1 MSGAIKRKQVIRLVL
16 AVTLLTA
23 LVSPATAKGDDFD
36 AVVKAIE
43 QFYHVKHQSLPL
55 LARAGMKG
63 ARTVARVKGGDYK
76 RIADAGSVRLVFFE
90 DQEFNSHGRIA
101 GFKASIQN
109 TLNENWAP
117 LIATLSAKDEEQT
130 YIYIRDAGAK
140 FHVLVVTIERREATV
155 VEATV
160 APDALATLMKD
171 PAEMGK
177 TLTNEASMNE
187 AETRP

>member
-1 MSGAIKRKQVIRLVL
+1 MKTKLAITGLIIATIVWAPLTGTL
-16 AVTLLTA
+16 AR
-23 LVSPATAKGDDFD
+23 GDDFD
-36 AVVKAIE
+36 AVVRAIE

-63 ARTVARVKGGDYK
+63 ARTVARVRGGDYK

-90 DQEFNSHGRIA
+90 DQEFNSRGRIA

-109 TLNENWAP
+109 ALNEAWSP

-155 VEATV
+155 VEATL
-160 APDALATLMKD
+160 APDVLATLMKD
-171 PAEMGK
+171 PSEMGK
-177 TLTNEASMNE
+177 TLTDDAALNNNQE
-187 AETRP
+187 PIP

>member
-1 MSGAIKRKQVIRLVL
+1 MKTRLAITGLIIATIVWPLTSTL
-16 AVTLLTA
+16 AR
-23 LVSPATAKGDDFD
+23 GDDFD

-63 ARTVARVKGGDYK
+63 ARTVARIRGGDYK

-90 DQEFNSHGRIA
+90 DQEFNSHGRVA

-109 TLNENWAP
+109 TLDETWSP

-155 VEATV
+155 VEATI
-160 APDALATLMKD
+160 APDVLAMLMKD
-171 PAEMGK
+171 PGDMGK
-177 TLTNEASMNE
+177 TLTDDAALNE

>member
-1 MSGAIKRKQVIRLVL
+1 MRAKLAITGLIIATILL
-16 AVTLLTA
+16 APLTSTFA
-23 LVSPATAKGDDFD
+23 RGDDFD

-55 LARAGMKG
+55 LARTGMKG
-63 ARTVARVKGGDYK
+63 ARTVARIKGGDYK

-109 TLNENWAP
+109 TLDQTWSP

-130 YIYIRDAGAK
+130 YIYISEAGPK

-155 VEATV
+155 VEATL
-160 APDALATLMKD
+160 APDVLATLMKD
-171 PAEMGK
+171 PGEMGK
-177 TLTNEASMNE
+177 TLTDDAALNNNQEP
-187 AETRP
+187 TP

>member
-1 MSGAIKRKQVIRLVL
+1 MQTKLAITGLTIAMIFFAPLTGSL
-16 AVTLLTA
+16 AR
-23 LVSPATAKGDDFD
+23 GDDFD

-43 QFYHVKHQSLPL
+43 QFYQVKRQSLPL

-63 ARTVARVKGGDYK
+63 ARTVARVRGGEYK

-101 GFKASIQN
+101 GLKASIQSA
-109 TLNENWAP
+109 LSEAWAP

-130 YIYIRDAGAK
+130 YIYIRDAGAR

-160 APDALATLMKD
+160 APDVLATLMKD
-171 PAEMGK
+171 PGDMGK
-177 TLTNEASMNE
+177 TLTDDAALNNNQE
-187 AETRP
+187 PIP

>member
-1 MSGAIKRKQVIRLVL
+1 MKTKLAITGLIIATFFCAPRTGTL
-16 AVTLLTA
+16 AG
-23 LVSPATAKGDDFD
+23 GDDFD
-36 AVVKAIE
+36 AVVRAIE

-63 ARTVARVKGGDYK
+63 ARTVARVRGGDYK
-76 RIADAGSVRLVFFE
+76 RIADAGSARLVFFE

-109 TLNENWAP
+109 TLNVGWSP

-130 YIYIRDAGAK
+130 YIYVRDAGAK

-160 APDALATLMKD
+160 APDVLATLMKD
-171 PAEMGK
+171 PGEMGK
-177 TLTNEASMNE
+177 TLTDDAALNNNQE
-187 AETRP
+187 PIP

>member
-1 MSGAIKRKQVIRLVL
+1 MKTKLVITGLIIATISAAPLTSTL
-16 AVTLLTA
+16 AR
-23 LVSPATAKGDDFD
+23 GDDFD
-36 AVVKAIE
+36 AVVKTIE

-63 ARTVARVKGGDYK
+63 ARTVARISGGDYK
-76 RIADAGSVRLVFFE
+76 RLADAGSVRLVFFE
-90 DQEFNSHGRIA
+90 DQEFNSRGRIA

-109 TLNENWAP
+109 TLNEAWSP

-160 APDALATLMKD
+160 APDVLATLMKD
-171 PAEMGK
+171 PGEIGK
-177 TLTNEASMNE
+177 TLTDEAAMNE

>member
-1 MSGAIKRKQVIRLVL
+1 MKRKQVVRMVL

-36 AVVKAIE
+36 SVVRAIE

-63 ARTVARVKGGDYK
+63 ARTVARVRGGDYK

-101 GFKASIQN
+101 GFKTSIQN
-109 TLNENWAP
+109 ALNENWSP

-160 APDALATLMKD
+160 APDVLATLMKD
-171 PAEMGK
+171 PGDMGK
-177 TLTNEASMNE
+177 ALTDDAAMND
-187 AETRP
+187 PK

>member
-1 MSGAIKRKQVIRLVL
+1 MKTKLAIIGLII
-16 AVTLLTA
+16 ATIFFAPLTSTFA
-23 LVSPATAKGDDFD
+23 RGDDFD

-63 ARTVARVKGGDYK
+63 ARTVARVRGGDYK
-76 RIADAGSVRLVFFE
+76 RVADAGSVRLVFFE

-109 TLNENWAP
+109 TLNEGWSP

-130 YIYIRDAGAK
+130 YIYIREAGAK

-160 APDALATLMKD
+160 APDVLAMLMKD
-171 PAEMGK
+171 PGEMGK
-177 TLTNEASMNE
+177 TLTDDAALNNNQE
-187 AETRP
+187 PIP

>member
-1 MSGAIKRKQVIRLVL
+1 MKRKQVMRLVL

-63 ARTVARVKGGDYK
+63 ARTVARVRGGDYK

-109 TLNENWAP
+109 ALNEAWSP

-130 YIYIRDAGAK
+130 YIYILDAGAK
-140 FHVLVVTIERREATV
+140 FDVLVVTIERREATV
-155 VEATV
+155 VEATL
-160 APDALATLMKD
+160 APDVLATLMKD
-171 PAEMGK
+171 PGEMGK
-177 TLTNEASMNE
+177 TLTDEASMND
-187 AETRP
+187 PK

>member
-1 MSGAIKRKQVIRLVL
+1 MKRKQVMRLVL

-63 ARTVARVKGGDYK
+63 ARTVARVRGGDYK

-109 TLNENWAP
+109 ALNEAWSP

-155 VEATV
+155 VEATL
-160 APDALATLMKD
+160 APAVLATLMKD
-171 PAEMGK
+171 PGEMGK
-177 TLTNEASMNE
+177 TLTDDAAMNE

>member
-1 MSGAIKRKQVIRLVL
+1 MKTK
-16 AVTLLTA
+16 LTITGLIIA
-23 LVSPATAKGDDFD
+23 TIVCSPATRSLAHADDFD
-36 AVVKAIE
+36 AVVKTIE

-63 ARTVARVKGGDYK
+63 VRTVARIRGGDYK

-90 DQEFNSHGRIA
+90 DQDFNSHGRIA

-109 TLNENWAP
+109 TLNETWSP

-160 APDALATLMKD
+160 APDVLAMLMKD
-171 PAEMGK
+171 PGDMGK
-177 TLTNEASMNE
+177 TLTDDAALNNNQE
-187 AETRP
+187 PIP

>member
-1 MSGAIKRKQVIRLVL
+1 MKTKLAIAGLII
-16 AVTLLTA
+16 ATMFFAPLTSTSA
-23 LVSPATAKGDDFD
+23 RGDDFD

-43 QFYHVKHQSLPL
+43 QFYHVKHESLPL

-63 ARTVARVKGGDYK
+63 TRTVARIRGGDDK

-101 GFKASIQN
+101 GFKATIQN
-109 TLNENWAP
+109 TLNETWSP

-130 YIYIRDAGAK
+130 YIYIRDAGAR

-160 APDALATLMKD
+160 APDVLAMLMKD
-171 PAEMGK
+171 PGDMGK
-177 TLTNEASMNE
+177 TLTDDAAMND
-187 AETRP
+187 PN

>member
-1 MSGAIKRKQVIRLVL
+1 MKRKQVVHMVL

-63 ARTVARVKGGDYK
+63 ARTVARIRGGDYK
-76 RIADAGSVRLVFFE
+76 RLADAGSVRLVFFE
-90 DQEFNSHGRIA
+90 DQEFNSHGRIT

-109 TLNENWAP
+109 TLNEGWSP

-130 YIYIRDAGAK
+130 YIYVRDAGAK
-140 FHVLVVTIERREATV
+140 FHVLIITIERREATV
-155 VEATV
+155 IEATV
-160 APDALATLMKD
+160 APDVMAMLMKD
-171 PAEMGK
+171 PSETGK
-177 TLTNEASMNE
+177 ALADDAAMND
-187 AETRP
+187 PK

>member
-1 MSGAIKRKQVIRLVL
+1 MKTKLAIIGLII
-16 AVTLLTA
+16 ATIFFAPLTSTFA
-23 LVSPATAKGDDFD
+23 RGDDFD

-63 ARTVARVKGGDYK
+63 ARTVARVRGGDYK
-76 RIADAGSVRLVFFE
+76 RLADAGSVRLVFFE

-109 TLNENWAP
+109 TLNEGWWP
-117 LIATLSAKDEEQT
+117 LIATLSAKDGEQT
-130 YIYIRDAGAK
+130 YIYIREAGAK

-160 APDALATLMKD
+160 APDVLAMLMKD
-171 PAEMGK
+171 PNEMGK
-177 TLTNEASMNE
+177 TLTDDAALNNNQE
-187 AETRP
+187 PIP

>member
-1 MSGAIKRKQVIRLVL
+1 MKTRLAITGLIIATILC
-16 AVTLLTA
+16 APLTSTFA
-23 LVSPATAKGDDFD
+23 RGDDFD

-63 ARTVARVKGGDYK
+63 ARTVARVRGGDYK

-90 DQEFNSHGRIA
+90 DQEFNSQGRIA

-109 TLNENWAP
+109 ALNEAWSP

-171 PAEMGK
+171 PGEMGK

>member
-1 MSGAIKRKQVIRLVL
+1 MKMKLAIIGLII
-16 AVTLLTA
+16 ATTFFAPLTSTFA
-23 LVSPATAKGDDFD
+23 RGDDFD

-63 ARTVARVKGGDYK
+63 ARTVARVRGGDSK
-76 RIADAGSVRLVFFE
+76 RLADAGSVRLVFFE

-101 GFKASIQN
+101 GFKASIQS
-109 TLNENWAP
+109 TLNEAWSP

-160 APDALATLMKD
+160 APDVLAMLMKD
-171 PAEMGK
+171 PNEMGK
-177 TLTNEASMNE
+177 TLTDDAALNNNQE
-187 AETRP
+187 PIP

>member
-1 MSGAIKRKQVIRLVL
+1 MKTRLTITGL
-16 AVTLLTA
+16 II
-23 LVSPATAKGDDFD
+23 ATIVFAPLSSTVARGDDFD

-63 ARTVARVKGGDYK
+63 ARTVARVRGGDYK

-101 GFKASIQN
+101 GFKASIQS
-109 TLNENWAP
+109 TLNEGWSP

-160 APDALATLMKD
+160 APDVLATLMKD
-171 PAEMGK
+171 PGDMGK
-177 TLTNEASMNE
+177 TLTDDAALNNNQE
-187 AETRP
+187 PIP

>member
-1 MSGAIKRKQVIRLVL
+1 MRLVL

-36 AVVKAIE
+36 AVVRAIE
-43 QFYHVKHQSLPL
+43 QFYHVKHQNLPL
-55 LARAGMKG
+55 LARAGVKG
-63 ARTVARVKGGDYK
+63 ARTVARIRGGDYK

-90 DQEFNSHGRIA
+90 DQEFNSRGRIA
-101 GFKASIQN
+101 GFKASIQKA
-109 TLNENWAP
+109 LNEAWSP

-155 VEATV
+155 VEATL
-160 APDALATLMKD
+160 APDVLATLMKD
-171 PAEMGK
+171 PGDMGK
-177 TLTNEASMNE
+177 TLTDDAALNNNQE
-187 AETRP
+187 PIP